1 MREPREVEER
11 AAYAMRPRRRSRRV
25 PNLDTQAMLGR
36 QCGNPE
42 KSKSASRLRYAPPP
56 AKPTGP
62 QSRHPSE
69 AWSSMR
75 ETPEKSKSAPLTLRA
90 PAGEA
95 DGSPISTPKRSLVTV
110 LRYLTAQVP
119 SFECVGL
126 IPASGPS
133 LTDASEGCGDC
144 GNGFVPAGK
153 QLDASRKPMTSAYC
167 LGRERTW
174 IRERHILE
182 HSRANVGKRPAVEF
196 RRFKN
201 SVPATAGPAVP

>member
-1 MREPREVEER
+1 MRSIPSTMPAATPSAASCVVGTLTR
-11 AAYAMRPRRRSRRV
+11 ATSAPRRRVDRHDVGERS
-25 PNLDTQAMLGR
+25 PDIDAQAKLGR
-36 QCGNPE
+36 QCGEP
-42 KSKSASRLRYAPPP
+42 
-56 AKPTGP
+56 
-62 QSRHPSE
+62 
-69 AWSSMR
+69 R
-75 ETPEKSKSAPLTLRA
+75 EVVKSAPLTLRA
-90 PAGEA
+90 PAGKA

-167 LGRERTW
+167 LGVSEPGFENGIFSNTVART
-174 IRERHILE
+174 
-182 HSRANVGKRPAVEF
+182 SASVQPSNFAV
-196 RRFKN
+196 FKN